1 MPNQLVVEEIDEHEA
16 YFQIIGSRFPHIEER
31 LRLMWGTTES
41 AKYIKD
47 LTVSDRVDRQ
57 GFPPEVFKALCSLAA
72 LCPDIG
78 AKDVWGAV
86 GRRGTHG

>member
-16 YFQIIGSRFPHIEER
+16 YFQIIG
-31 LRLMWGTTES
+31 
-41 AKYIKD
+41 
-47 LTVSDRVDRQ
+47 
-57 GFPPEVFKALCSLAA
+57 
-72 LCPDIG
+72 